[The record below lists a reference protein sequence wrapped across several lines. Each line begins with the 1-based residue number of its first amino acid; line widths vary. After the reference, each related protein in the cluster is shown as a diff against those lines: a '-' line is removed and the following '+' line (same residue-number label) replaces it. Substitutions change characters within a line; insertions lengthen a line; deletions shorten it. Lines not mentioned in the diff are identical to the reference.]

1 MSFLDFA
8 NKPPLIFPF
17 FYLVNKEKFIL
28 KTIIYFFRGVSKSN
42 IFFNATLSKWI
53 LQSLIN
59 PDFYLESQYNKLP
72 IGTTH
77 WKKTGVLSK
86 RDDHASVIPLTFS
99 FCYPDKFTC
108 NSGHCKPLTDRCN
121 IKLNC
126 KDKSD
131 EINCDAKL
139 KIENDYNKEVVPVS
153 QGIYRKSESRTVDF
167 LFKVPYWKKI
177 KEREI
182 QKSIGLVTLFFYISY
197 SFRI

>member
-1 MSFLDFA
+1 MYVPSFVLQTRK
-8 NKPPLIFPF
+8 NS
-17 FYLVNKEKFIL
+17 YLL
-28 KTIIYFFRGVSKSN
+28 KAIIYFFRGVSKSN

-59 PDFYLESQYNKLP
+59 PDLYLESQHNKLP

-77 WKKTGVLSK
+77 WKKTGALSK
-86 RDDHASVIPLTFS
+86 SDDHGSVIPLTFS

-153 QGIYRKSESRTVDF
+153 QGIYRKT
-167 LFKVPYWKKI
+167 K
-177 KEREI
+177 
-182 QKSIGLVTLFFYISY
+182 
-197 SFRI
+197 